1 MSSHIPHVSVV
12 YSSVA
17 NVSIVLCVSKHMCG
31 PKAELVLCVCVCV
44 VFKDMCLGWSCMC
57 GNYYKRGVAADATGE
72 EKVTWDTWTSEDCDL
87 SAAGSH
93 EQADQAPLVTCTLTR
108 NSQMIANLP
117 NSHTLIICIFKHNQ
131 TINHI
136 TSTHTANRNETN

>member
-1 MSSHIPHVSVV
+1 MLALSCVCLSTCVVQRQSLFCVSVF
-12 YSSVA
+12 
-17 NVSIVLCVSKHMCG
+17 
-31 PKAELVLCVCVCV
+31 V

-57 GNYYKRGVAADATGE
+57 GNYYKLGVVGNGPGEAA
-72 EKVTWDTWTSEDCDL
+72 VTWDTWTSDECAL
-87 SAAGSH
+87 NAAGSH
-93 EQADQAPLVTCTLTR
+93 EQAPLVTCTLTR